1 MRSVSAGGLFQR
13 SQAYLLAALQ
23 VRTYTVLSIT
33 GSLGMV
39 EFVGGTQSLKQ
50 AIMHPSL
57 MTPEVRACAPD
68 NT

>member
-1 MRSVSAGGLFQR
+1 MCWWGFNC
-13 SQAYLLAALQ
+13 SQAELLAALQ

-33 GSLGMV
+33 SSLGMV

-57 MTPEVRACAPD
+57 ITPEVRARAPQI
-68 NT
+68 TFL